1 MTPIPA
7 PYPDE
12 PTLTPATRLD
22 AVAAILAAG
31 IARACLEHPDRPGG
45 GVEAE
50 TCPGP
55 DHGVDRDRLEPET
68 VP

>member
-7 PYPDE
+7 PPPDE
-12 PTLTPATRLD
+12 FTPPTRLD

-45 GVEAE
+45 GLEPEA
-50 TCPGP
+50 CPGP
-55 DHGVDRDRLEPET
+55 DHGVDRDRLESET